1 MAERGALSLL
11 SLLCL
16 TFLYTETTA
25 AKHVDKGKCFEYT
38 AALLCVCCFT
48 PRLKKTYL
56 GYIVSRVRK
65 KKKKKATHGMQ
76 AVGSENQ
83 TWELGS

>member
-25 AKHVDKGKCFEYT
+25 AKHVDKGKCPQPT
-38 AALLCVCCFT
+38 NSCAVCLLLRASVGGTCLGCVRGVGMEKRTEC
-48 PRLKKTYL
+48 L
-56 GYIVSRVRK
+56 GE
-65 KKKKKATHGMQ
+65 G
-76 AVGSENQ
+76 GNQ
-83 TWELGS
+83 TGG